1 MAGGSTSRAF
11 GVTPAPARVLFALG
25 PPELRLAAALRA
37 LGVDVRSAVTVLDAL
52 GQLED
57 ALPTCVVVDLDAA
70 GAEQALELLAG
81 RGPLLRVAVMASAS
95 ALFVAMKCWAAH
107 RAQHVLMKPP
117 RPEELLAL
125 VEPSS
130 EGHCPRLPSIE
141 RVQWEYI
148 HAVLGSC
155 DGNVSEA
162 ARQLGMYRQSLQ
174 RMLRRHPPRQ

>member
-1 MAGGSTSRAF
+1 MMHASASHEL
-11 GVTPAPARVLFALG
+11 GVPSAPARVLFVMSE
-25 PPELRLAAALRA
+25 PEPRLTASLAA
-37 LGVDVRSAVTVLDAL
+37 LGVGVAAVRTAAEAIA
-52 GQLED
+52 QLEGGP
-57 ALPTCVVVDLDAA
+57 PTCVIIDLDMP
-70 GAEQALELLAG
+70 GAERALELIESRCSPA
-81 RGPLLRVAVMASAS
+81 RVAVMASAG
-95 ALFVAMKCWAAH
+95 ALFVAMKCWAAR

-117 RPEELLAL
+117 RLEELLGL
-125 VEPSS
+125 VEAPS

-148 HAVLGSC
+148 HVVLGSC

>member
-1 MAGGSTSRAF
+1 MMQASMSHAL
-11 GVTPAPARVLFALG
+11 GVTSAPARVLFVMCD
-25 PPELRLAAALRA
+25 PEPRLAAALTA
-37 LGVDVRSAVTVLDAL
+37 LEVGVGAVATAVEAIA
-52 GQLED
+52 QLEGGP
-57 ALPTCVVVDLDAA
+57 PTCLVIDLDAP
-70 GAEQALELLAG
+70 GAERALELIESRCSPA
-81 RGPLLRVAVMASAS
+81 RVAVMASAGT
-95 ALFVAMKCWAAH
+95 LFVAMKCWAAR

-117 RPEELLAL
+117 RLEELLGL
-125 VEPSS
+125 VETPGD
-130 EGHCPRLPSIE
+130 GHCPRLPSIE

>member
-1 MAGGSTSRAF
+1 MGRASASQAL
-11 GVTPAPARVLFALG
+11 GVTPAPARVLFVMTE
-25 PPELRLAAALRA
+25 PEPRLALALTA
-37 LGVDVRSAVTVLDAL
+37 LGVGVGSAPTALDAL
-52 GQLED
+52 HQLED
-57 ALPTCVVVDLDAA
+57 GLPTCVVIDLDAA
-70 GAEQALELLAG
+70 GAEPALDVLQSHGSPA
-81 RGPLLRVAVMASAS
+81 RVAVMASAS
-95 ALFVAMKCWAAH
+95 ALFVAMKCWAAR

-117 RPEELLAL
+117 RLEELLAL

-130 EGHCPRLPSIE
+130 DGHGPRLPSIE